1 MQSMTTTINIKNLQN
16 GSDHGLV
23 MWSKN
28 ARHRLPLFVPF
39 AVLKGID
46 LWKAAQVKVSYH
58 RSDAGRLIA
67 SGIEVLKS
75 K

>member
-1 MQSMTTTINIKNLQN
+1 MQSMTATIDIKNLQN

-39 AVLKGID
+39 AILHGID
-46 LWKAAQVKVSYH
+46 LWKAAKVKVSYY

-67 SGIEVLKS
+67 SGVEVLKTR
-75 K
+75 